1 MLFKKPSSIS
11 WLIVGLGNPGREYEK
26 TRHNV
31 GFRVAELLAERAG
44 VKIDRAKFRALTR
57 QAEVGGC
64 RVLLVKPQTFMNLSG
79 EAVFLA
85 GQFYKLPPERIV
97 LVFDDVSLPLGRVR
111 VRESGSAGGHNGVKS
126 VLAQLGSD
134 RVPRV
139 KVGVGEKPHPDMDLA
154 DWVLSRFTPA
164 EEKTVAEAAERAAD
178 AVEALISQGVPAAA
192 AKFNGKP

>member
-1 MLFKKPSSIS
+1 MLFRTSGCA
-11 WLIVGLGNPGREYEK
+11 WLVVGLGNPGREYEH

-111 VRESGSAGGHNGVKS
+111 VREGGSAGGHNGVKS

-134 RVPRV
+134 RIPRV
-139 KVGVGEKPHPDMDLA
+139 KVGVGEKPHPDVDLA

-164 EEKTVAEAAERAAD
+164 EEKTVSEAVARAAD

>member
-1 MLFKKPSSIS
+1 M
-11 WLIVGLGNPGREYEK
+11 IVGLGNPGREYEK